1 MSIRQLFDNE
11 KSDFEEIIKK
21 GCFVTFNTEL
31 NVYMF
36 LYNDKET
43 NFGGTYNPRW
53 IMDNVIEI
61 LDIK

>member
-1 MSIRQLFDNE
+1 MSIRQLNSSE
-11 KSDFEEIIKK
+11 KSDFKEIIDK
-21 GCFVTFNTEL
+21 GCFVVFNTEL

-36 LYNDKET
+36 SYNEKET

-53 IMDNVIEI
+53 IMDNIIEI